1 MRKLLFLVLLMLNV
15 TGAKA
20 HELQA
25 LRNHYTTSDG
35 LASNAI
41 ADIVEDRFGYI
52 WIATWNGLS
61 RFDGYN
67 FCNYPTGKNSGL
79 SNFHNRILTLTADNM
94 GNIWMRMYDNRI
106 FVLNR
111 HTDIIAN
118 AFESV
123 EGGDLLKTNNGYQG
137 KTHRTASTIVKSI
150 DGYVYA
156 YIRQK
161 GIYRMRSVGAK
172 PMVQLVDIGKQ
183 KVYAMATDKHANLWV
198 ATDKGLAK
206 IKPTETKLNN
216 AFVMDNKEIMN
227 ICCTANNTILV
238 GTTKGDIYNV
248 GSKKKIYSTNGSQI
262 SSLYQDSQS
271 LIWFT
276 TDTQGVFQYNP
287 ATNTT
292 RHFTQIVSTPE
303 IDINGAAY
311 SEANGALWVR
321 MNMGGFGYYDY
332 AGRDELFPQQSRQHM
347 ELVEY
352 RCHVCGIARGCDL
365 DVDIQARTGKALPTP
380 PMHHAS
386 QLDAWLEC
394 LWRKRNSCHNLRPY
408 SQKDSHWQ
416 QDGQHTFC
424 RQRHICAI
432 AILQS

>member
-1 MRKLLFLVLLMLNV
+1 MRKLLFLVFLVLSV

-150 DGYVYA
+150 DGYVRLLPLR
-156 YIRQK
+156 IC
-161 GIYRMRSVGAK
+161 
-172 PMVQLVDIGKQ
+172 PMPNQ
-183 KVYAMATDKHANLWV
+183 
-198 ATDKGLAK
+198 
-206 IKPTETKLNN
+206 
-216 AFVMDNKEIMN
+216 
-227 ICCTANNTILV
+227 
-238 GTTKGDIYNV
+238 
-248 GSKKKIYSTNGSQI
+248 
-262 SSLYQDSQS
+262 
-271 LIWFT
+271 
-276 TDTQGVFQYNP
+276 
-287 ATNTT
+287 
-292 RHFTQIVSTPE
+292 
-303 IDINGAAY
+303 
-311 SEANGALWVR
+311 
-321 MNMGGFGYYDY
+321 
-332 AGRDELFPQQSRQHM
+332 
-347 ELVEY
+347 
-352 RCHVCGIARGCDL
+352 
-365 DVDIQARTGKALPTP
+365 
-380 PMHHAS
+380 
-386 QLDAWLEC
+386 
-394 LWRKRNSCHNLRPY
+394 
-408 SQKDSHWQ
+408 
-416 QDGQHTFC
+416 
-424 RQRHICAI
+424 
-432 AILQS
+432 